1 MSKLDHF
8 LEEHQLAALIGPRTR
23 DVANAF
29 LKHGPL
35 TVPQLQNELGLASK
49 TLYYQ
54 VSKLLKVGLLSAS
67 DTDPVVYEA
76 IATNFR
82 MPPGFQG
89 ARYEELAAK
98 SVEAG
103 LKKAIR
109 NFKSCAQRAPAE
121 PEIVDD
127 LYYLVGSL
135 KLVAETRLAFQQEL
149 RDLLARYSS
158 GDGREVPYVFV
169 HSPRIDP

>member
-1 MSKLDHF
+1 MSKLDHY
-8 LEEHQLAALIGPRTR
+8 LEEHQLAALVGPRTR
-23 DVANAF
+23 EVANAF
-29 LKHGPL
+29 LKNGPM
-35 TVPQLQNELGLASK
+35 TVPQLQEELDLASK

-54 VSKLLKVGLLSAS
+54 VAKLMKVGLLTAS
-67 DTDPVVYEA
+67 ESDPITYA
-76 IATNFR
+76 PIAQDFR

-109 NFKSCAQRAPAE
+109 NFKSCAQRAPVE

-158 GDGREVPYVFV
+158 GDGREVHYVFV
-169 HSPRIDP
+169 HSPRIDL